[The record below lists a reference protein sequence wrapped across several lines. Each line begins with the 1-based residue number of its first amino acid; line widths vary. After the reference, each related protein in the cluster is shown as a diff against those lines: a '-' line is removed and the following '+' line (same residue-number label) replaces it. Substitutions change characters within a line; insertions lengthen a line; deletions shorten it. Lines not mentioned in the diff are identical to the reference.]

1 MKTKKPLPAFMQK
14 MMDSK
19 DKANGDAK
27 KSKGRPFA
35 GGGCS
40 KMAGGGVTR
49 ADGVVRKGHTKGKMV

>member
-1 MKTKKPLPAFMQK
+1 MKKSLPAFMQSKK
-14 MMDSK
+14 MDAK
-19 DKANGDAK
+19 DKVNGDAK

-49 ADGVVRKGHTKGKMV
+49 ADGPIRQGHTKGKVV

>member
-1 MKTKKPLPAFMQK
+1 MKTKKPLPAFMK
-14 MMDSK
+14 NIMDAK
-19 DKANGDAK
+19 DKANAPK
-27 KSKGRPFA
+27 KGKPFA